1 LRIRGILQRGGR
13 DSNPS
18 ENVASGRDLSPNVT
32 QTGEGESSGSD
43 VRRPERPEGGGAP
56 DDSIEPACAPL
67 VSLTGVVETA
77 LAEALVLAAQA
88 QQWDMVADLAREL
101 DARRRERA
109 ASGLGGLAHA
119 GFQSVA
125 GASSE
130 RPAGGRS

>member
-1 LRIRGILQRGGR
+1 MRLAGILQRGGR

-18 ENVASGRDLSPNVT
+18 ENVASGHDLSPNVT
-32 QTGEGESSGSD
+32 RPNDGEGSGSD
-43 VRRPERPEGGGAP
+43 VRRPIGPERGGAS

-67 VSLTGVVETA
+67 ASLTGVVETA

-88 QQWDMVADLAREL
+88 QQWDMVADLALEL
-101 DARRRERA
+101 AARRRERA
-109 ASGLGGLAHA
+109 ASGLGGLASA

-130 RPAGGRS
+130 HPAGGRS